1 MDERPEVVET
11 TPGTTAVVTSSAPG
25 AAVDQS
31 QATTYHSFS
40 ERRQSSYR
48 LIQAVYLIFALIE
61 ALLAIRFVL
70 RLLGA
75 NPDAGFARFISS
87 LSAVFVTPFLGL
99 IGTPESGGSMLEPQ
113 LLVAIVVYAL
123 LGWLVAKLIRLAF
136 GESRSATVTAA
147 DGSTASVLDFLHPD
161 AAANNQGRP
170 GTAAARTTDRAAP
183 LVSMVGVS
191 RHFSA
196 VAAVDRVT
204 LDVPPASIVG
214 IIGPS
219 GSGKTTLVRM
229 LTGTLK
235 PTAGRVTVLGE
246 DPIHFRRHTRER
258 IGYMPQLF
266 ILYPD
271 LTAAEN
277 VSFVGSLFGLLWPRR
292 RRRVREVLEL
302 VELWDARN
310 RRAGQLSGGMQR
322 RLELACALI
331 HEPTVLFLDEPTGG
345 QDPILRQKIW
355 DEFRRL
361 RDQGR
366 TLIVTTQYVGEADHC
381 DRVAVLAEGRLIAFA
396 EPEQLRRDALGG
408 DVIEIETT
416 RVVDSASL
424 VGLTGITE
432 VRQPGPRR
440 LLVIAQD
447 AGVAIPRLLETLRS
461 QGVEVASSSE
471 YHPSFDEVFGELVAR
486 KQHEQAATEPAVSAP
501 RSLIQTSD

>member
-1 MDERPEVVET
+1 MDERPEVVQT
-11 TPGTTAVVTSSAPG
+11 TRGTTEVVTSSAPG
-25 AAVDQS
+25 AAVDQL
-31 QATTYHSFS
+31 QASTYHSLS
-40 ERRQSSYR
+40 ERRQGSYR

-75 NPDAGFARFISS
+75 NSDAGFARFISS
-87 LSAVFVTPFLGL
+87 LSAVFVAPFLGPF
-99 IGTPESGGSMLEPQ
+99 GTPEPASTLEPQ
-113 LLVAIVVYAL
+113 TLVALVVYPL

-147 DGSTASVLDFLHPD
+147 DGSRVSVPEVLDTG
-161 AAANNQGRP
+161 AAANEQGSP
-170 GTAAARTTDRAAP
+170 GAAPARTTARVAP
-183 LVSMVGVS
+183 LVSMVDLC
-191 RHFSA
+191 RHFGA
-196 VAAVDRVT
+196 VVAVDRVT

-214 IIGPS
+214 VIGPS

-235 PTAGRVTVLGE
+235 PTAGSVTVLGE
-246 DPIHFRRHTRER
+246 DPLHFRRHTRER

-266 ILYPD
+266 VLYPD

-277 VSFVGSLFGLLWPRR
+277 VSFLGSLFGLLWPRR

-331 HEPTVLFLDEPTGG
+331 HEPTLIFLDEPTGG
-345 QDPILRQKIW
+345 QDPILRQTIW

-361 RDQGR
+361 RDDGR
-366 TLIVTTQYVGEADHC
+366 TLIVTTQYVGEADYC

-396 EPEQLRRDALGG
+396 EPEQLRREALGG

-416 RVVDSASL
+416 RIVDGASL
-424 VGLTGITE
+424 VGLTGINE

-440 LLVIAQD
+440 LLVFAQD
-447 AGVAIPRLLETLRS
+447 ASMATPRLLEALRS

-486 KQHEQAATEPAVSAP
+486 KQREQAATEGAASAP
-501 RSLIQTSD
+501 PSRLPASQ

>member
-1 MDERPEVVET
+1 M
-11 TPGTTAVVTSSAPG
+11 PGSGCPARRDRNHPRVDRGRHQLCANRYPSTRFRQPHTIPFPNGVRGPTA
-25 AAVDQS
+25 
-31 QATTYHSFS
+31 
-40 ERRQSSYR
+40 
-48 LIQAVYLIFALIE
+48 IQTVYLIVALVE
-61 ALLAIRFVL
+61 ALLATRFVL

-87 LSAVFVTPFLGL
+87 LSAVFVAPFLGL
-99 IGTPESGGSMLEPQ
+99 FGTPEPASMLEPQ
-113 LLVAIVVYAL
+113 TLLALVVYPL
-123 LGWLVAKLIRLAF
+123 LGWLVAKLIRWLSLAF

-147 DGSTASVLDFLHPD
+147 DGSRVSVPEVLDTG
-161 AAANNQGRP
+161 AAANEQGSP
-170 GTAAARTTDRAAP
+170 GPAPATTTARAAP
-183 LVSMVGVS
+183 LVSMVDLC
-191 RHFSA
+191 RHFGA
-196 VAAVDRVT
+196 VVAVDRVT
-204 LDVPPASIVG
+204 LNVPPASIVG
-214 IIGPS
+214 VIGPS

-235 PTAGRVTVLGE
+235 PTAGSVTVLGE
-246 DPIHFRRHTRER
+246 DPLHFRRHTRER

-266 ILYPD
+266 VLYPD

-302 VELWDARN
+302 VELWDARS

-331 HEPTVLFLDEPTGG
+331 HEPTLIFLDEPTGG
-345 QDPILRQKIW
+345 QDPILRQTIW

-366 TLIVTTQYVGEADHC
+366 TLIVTTQYVGEADYC

-416 RVVDSASL
+416 SIVDGASL
-424 VGLTGITE
+424 VGLPGINE

-447 AGVAIPRLLETLRS
+447 AGVAPPRLLEALRS

-471 YHPSFDEVFGELVAR
+471 YHPSFDEVFGELVAS
-486 KQHEQAATEPAVSAP
+486 KQHEQAEAEPAVSGAP
-501 RSLIQTSD
+501 F

>member
-1 MDERPEVVET
+1 MHERRDVTET
-11 TPGTTAVVTSSAPG
+11 TPGSTEVVTSSAPI
-25 AAVDQS
+25 ATVDQV
-31 QATTYHSFS
+31 QATTYHPFS
-40 ERRQSSYR
+40 ERRQGSYR
-48 LIQAVYLIFALIE
+48 LIQTVYLIVALVE
-61 ALLAIRFVL
+61 ALLATRFVL

-87 LSAVFVTPFLGL
+87 LSAVFVAPFLGL
-99 IGTPESGGSMLEPQ
+99 FGTPEPASMLEPQ
-113 LLVAIVVYAL
+113 TLVALVVYPL

-147 DGSTASVLDFLHPD
+147 DGSRVSVPEVLDTG
-161 AAANNQGRP
+161 AAANEQGSP
-170 GTAAARTTDRAAP
+170 GPAPARTTARAAP
-183 LVSMVGVS
+183 LVSMVDLC
-191 RHFSA
+191 RHFGA
-196 VAAVDRVT
+196 VVAVDRVT

-214 IIGPS
+214 VIGPS

-235 PTAGRVTVLGE
+235 PTAGSVTVLGE
-246 DPIHFRRHTRER
+246 DPLHFRRHTRER

-266 ILYPD
+266 VLYPD

-302 VELWDARN
+302 VELWDARS

-331 HEPTVLFLDEPTGG
+331 HEPTLIFLDEPTGG
-345 QDPILRQKIW
+345 QDPILRQTIW
-355 DEFRRL
+355 AEFRRL

-366 TLIVTTQYVGEADHC
+366 TLIVTTQYVGEADYC

-416 RVVDSASL
+416 SIVDGASL
-424 VGLTGITE
+424 VGLPGINE

-447 AGVAIPRLLETLRS
+447 AGVATPRLLEALRS

-471 YHPSFDEVFGELVAR
+471 YRPSFDEVFGELVAR
-486 KQHEQAATEPAVSAP
+486 KQHEQAEAEPAVSAP
-501 RSLIQTSD
+501 PSSMPTSH